1 MKILMDMLFV
11 LFLLSPLLVAI
22 ILIIHGFIKKTETM
36 FYTKIIGFTF
46 GFFNIFFLILTVTD
60 SGNGNGIF
68 FGFGFFLFVL
78 PVNLIAFFIC
88 VLSDLNVKS
97 KEEALDEK

>member
-1 MKILMDMLFV
+1 MKILIDTLFV
-11 LFLLSPLLVAI
+11 LFLLSPLLVAMTLI
-22 ILIIHGFIKKTETM
+22 ILGFIKKTETM

-46 GFFNIFFLILTVTD
+46 GFFNIFFLIMTVTD
-60 SGNGNGIF
+60 SGNGNAIF

-97 KEEALDEK
+97 KEQAPNEK